1 LLQIEQHI
9 KHAHQPHLDLD
20 LISLIREHLATFM
33 IVDQCAS
40 PVMQYHRFLLSD
52 IREQQS

>member
-9 KHAHQPHLDLD
+9 KQPYLDLD
-20 LISLIREHLATFM
+20 LNSLIREHLATFM
-33 IVDQCAS
+33 IVDQSAS
-40 PVMQYHRFLLSD
+40 PAMQYHRFLLSD